1 MDLVAYLGTVT
12 AICGLAI
19 GAMYVIVGLLGK
31 RFDDVQLRFDD
42 VNNRFDDMQ
51 HRIDDRFN
59 DVDRRFD
66 DMQHRIDDRFN
77 DVDRRFDEVDH
88 RFGRLETLND
98 TILAAVTD
106 LGQRVTVIEQHD
118 R

>member
-12 AICGLAI
+12 AICGLAV

-31 RFDDVQLRFDD
+31 RFDDVNSRFDD
-42 VNNRFDDMQ
+42 VQLRFDDMQ

-59 DVDRRFD
+59 DVGRRFNDVGRRFD
-66 DMQHRIDDRFN
+66 DM
-77 DVDRRFDEVDH
+77 DRRF
-88 RFGRLETLND
+88 GRIETQHD
-98 TILAAVTD
+98 TILAAVTN

>member
-66 DMQHRIDDRFN
+66 
-77 DVDRRFDEVDH
+77 EVDH